1 MESRWIWWRD
11 RTVAVVAK
19 RSQFA
24 YAWVRLHERM
34 VGNWKQSMPNS
45 NFSRGLRAFGSAV
58 CNAHDAGWARN
69 ILGTL
74 QRFVSDHAGI
84 AALLDNRSD
93 TRYPSQAVSTEKR
106 SAQKAVVVLLFP
118 QKTAE

>member
-1 MESRWIWWRD
+1 
-11 RTVAVVAK
+11 
-19 RSQFA
+19 
-24 YAWVRLHERM
+24 
-34 VGNWKQSMPNS
+34 MPNS

-58 CNAHDAGWARN
+58 CDAHDAGWARN

-93 TRYPSQAVSTEKR
+93 TRCPSQAVSTEKR

-118 QKTAE
+118 KRQRNDQDGRGSNSKNLCLFCAF